1 MLLLLLKLILRI
13 KKLPVPLPHDD
24 FMYATIAKGGIH
36 MDKVKIGTMA
46 VAFMYTIYHINNV
59 GLNIG
64 NGLVLALVLFCIA
77 IDCYRYAKRRTTEDK
92 KSLYRK

>member
-1 MLLLLLKLILRI
+1 MSVLLLKLILHI
-13 KKLPVPLPHDD
+13 EKLPVPLPHDD
-24 FMYATIAKGGIH
+24 FMCATIAKGGIH

-64 NGLVLALVLFCIA
+64 NGLVLAVVLFCIA
-77 IDCYRYAKRRTTEDK
+77 LDCYRYAKRRTTEGK